1 MIYSQNKEIRH
12 NDSFFSFQK
21 VKAHKPFCARFVD
34 IFCARFEEARFVKI
48 QKLWSLQIVNS
59 DIHLKE
65 KHDSESWLIMQHDTL

>member
-12 NDSFFSFQK
+12 NDSFFLFQK
-21 VKAHKPFCARFVD
+21 VNVHKPFSARFVE
-34 IFCARFEEARFVKI
+34 IFCARLEEVRFVKI

-65 KHDSESWLIMQHDTL
+65 KHDSESWLIMENAT